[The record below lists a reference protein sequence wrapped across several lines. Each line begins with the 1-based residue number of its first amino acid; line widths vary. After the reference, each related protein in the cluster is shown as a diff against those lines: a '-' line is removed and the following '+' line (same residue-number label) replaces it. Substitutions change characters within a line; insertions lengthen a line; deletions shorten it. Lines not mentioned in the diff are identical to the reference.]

1 MSAPSS
7 QNALKSAL
15 DCDAFAVFAKTWA
28 AAEQLSDYADPDKHP
43 PGERSVIE
51 LGAHEISRA
60 LEPVIAVT
68 IGSCP
73 CIELKFTFT
82 VTGNFGGV
90 ALSVM
95 NGHIIGGRPGDAW
108 ATGQLSYNGIPLH
121 EAGGIAQAR
130 LAGSVRVSRARN
142 PDSAAPF
149 LGAADG
155 GTSCRHRRLSQREEA
170 LRNEIPQARRQR
182 PRSFR
187 NLPRLVADLRGRG
200 RGRQGAR
207 LPRRGV
213 QPGNQFHRHRQR
225 LRARCGGDV
234 PRRGAAGPRRA
245 KIMSSRPRSISR

>member
-1 MSAPSS
+1 MGVKMSDLLPERLDGVGDEARKTLSENEDIGCMKLAWDYVGGEL

-28 AAEQLSDYADPDKHP
+28 AAEQLSDYADPAKHP

-73 CIELKFTFT
+73 CVELKFTFT

-95 NGHIIGGRPGDAW
+95 NGHIVGGRPGDAW

-121 EAGGIAQAR
+121 QPAESRKLALPGAFDFPEPGI
-130 LAGSVRVSRARN
+130 
-142 PDSAAPF
+142 P
-149 LGAADG
+149 
-155 GTSCRHRRLSQREEA
+155 
-170 LRNEIPQARRQR
+170 I
-182 PRSFR
+182 
-187 NLPRLVADLRGRG
+187 PRL
-200 RGRQGAR
+200 
-207 LPRRGV
+207 
-213 QPGNQFHRHRQR
+213 H
-225 LRARCGGDV
+225 
-234 PRRGAAGPRRA
+234 
-245 KIMSSRPRSISR
+245 S